1 MSWWKK
7 RMKKRFGLIHNWLK
21 QAERDYQEDRK
32 TEGELN
38 LLLAQAEV
46 RRAWELSCQEEG
58 QEALKKPL
66 PRKSFFSW
74 RSMAAFSLGAS
85 LLFFLTFH
93 LNFPKDSPAL
103 PPAELPTRPG
113 QNLLITEEEH
123 KLANPPRAF
132 QEEAK
137 EVEKAENPTVKGKE
151 ESQQPLPLKKTTK
164 IEEVKSQPVT
174 QEISKP
180 IQVDMVDLVQ
190 EAERVLYQSNGR

>member
-21 QAERDYQEDRK
+21 EAEKDYQEDRK

-46 RRAWELSCQEEG
+46 RRAWELSCQEEEG
-58 QEALKKPL
+58 EAPKKPL
-66 PRKSFFSW
+66 PRKTFFSW
-74 RSMAAFSLGAS
+74 QSMVVYPLGAS
-85 LLFFLTFH
+85 LLIFLAFH
-93 LNFPKDSPAL
+93 FTLPKDPSTL
-103 PPAELPTRPG
+103 PSAELPARSG

-123 KLANPPRAF
+123 KLANPPRAS
-132 QEEAK
+132 QEEEK
-137 EVEKAENPTVKGKE
+137 EVIKAENQAVKGKE
-151 ESQQPLPLKKTTK
+151 EAQQSLPLKKTTK

-174 QEISKP
+174 QEIVKP